1 MKSLD
6 NKNQNI
12 AKIPSSLEGPNPNFY
27 RNWLRFMR
35 PMNKLTDKEI
45 DVLAALL
52 LKRFELSKSIID
64 SNVLDTILL
73 GTEVKKQIRE
83 EVNLTANHFHVVIAK
98 LKRVGII
105 QGNRLNKKFIP
116 NVEHGATGYK
126 LLLFFDFSNDKQ

>member
-1 MKSLD
+1 MESLN

-12 AKIPSSLEGPNPNFY
+12 ARIPSTLNSPNANFY
-27 RNWLRFMR
+27 KYWLEFMR
-35 PMNKLTDKEI
+35 PMNKLTTKEV

-73 GTEVKKQIRE
+73 GTEVKKQVRE
-83 EVNLTANHFHVVIAK
+83 EMNLSANHFHVVISK

-105 QGNRLNKKFIP
+105 RDNKINKKFIP
-116 NVEHGATGYK
+116 NVEHDATGYK
-126 LLLFFDFSNDKQ
+126 LILLFDFSNGK